1 MGKRREGSSTRTEV
15 GTTIS
20 SNCYSTYLQICVVLA
35 AQPVAASLAPG

>member
-1 MGKRREGSSTRTEV
+1 MGKRRVVATHTEV

-20 SNCYSTYLQICVVLA
+20 SNCYSTYLQICAMLA